1 MTDVPLCSIAVAEQL
16 AAADLEALELALQA
30 DFCRLQQPTKRLF
43 GVDDTFVLL
52 VAGVVTDRQQYSV
65 QYFREVLPDD
75 IELEMVSIPAGEF
88 LMGSPEGEGSE
99 NEKPQHFVIV
109 PAFFMGKYP
118 VTQEQWRLIA
128 LQKELQVARKLNSEP
143 SHFSGY
149 NKPVQGISWHD
160 AVEFCARLSKMTDKN
175 YRLPSEAEWEY
186 ACRAGTN
193 TPFCFGAT
201 LTTELANYNSNYIYA
216 SGQQRFEPQGLW
228 RELTTP
234 VNQFIPNAFGLYDVH
249 GNVSEW
255 CADNRHSNYREAPKD
270 GSAWVDY
277 EKAKNSMNVLRG
289 GSWLFDPNNCRSASR
304 HWHYPVDRLGG
315 YGFRV
320 VCEAARNV

>member
-1 MTDVPLCSIAVAEQL
+1 MTDVPLCSIVVAEQL

-255 CADNRHSNYREAPKD
+255 CADNRHSNY
-270 GSAWVDY
+270 
-277 EKAKNSMNVLRG
+277 
-289 GSWLFDPNNCRSASR
+289 
-304 HWHYPVDRLGG
+304 
-315 YGFRV
+315 
-320 VCEAARNV
+320 